1 MVVIM
6 LDYGHGGKDPGAVYK
21 GRKEADDVLRLGQ
34 AVAKKLRLVGINIKE
49 TRTTDTFLSL
59 EERSK
64 YERKIRPHYFISFH
78 RNAFKPEHASGVET
92 FVYLNN
98 NEQSGNVAAEI
109 QNRLVGIGFKNRGV
123 KKANFHV
130 LRETYAP
137 AVLLEVGF
145 IDNSGDNKIFDSR
158 FDDIVE
164 AIAEGIIDG
173 IDFKIEKQHLC

>member
-1 MVVIM
+1 M

-34 AVAKKLRLVGINIKE
+34 AVAKKLNSVGISIRE
-49 TRTTDTFLSL
+49 TRTRDTFLSL
-59 EERSK
+59 DERSN
-64 YERKIRPHYFISFH
+64 YERKIRPSYFISFH
-78 RNAFKPEHASGVET
+78 RNAFKPEHAAGVET
-92 FVYLNN
+92 FVYLTN
-98 NEQSGNVAAEI
+98 NEKSGNVAREI
-109 QNRLVGIGFKNRGV
+109 QNRLVGIGFKDRGV

-145 IDNSGDNKIFDSR
+145 IDNTSDNKIFDSK
-158 FDDIVE
+158 FDAIVE

-173 IDFKIEKQHLC
+173 IGFKVESQCKLSKT